1 MRFPKYS
8 QSELTAVLQYS
19 ISLSSLEKMQ
29 GDKGSQLHAH
39 MQVKD
44 ELDVLHWSKRKTRL
58 FPLTAEDS

>member
-44 ELDVLHWSKRKTRL
+44 ELDVLH
-58 FPLTAEDS
+58 